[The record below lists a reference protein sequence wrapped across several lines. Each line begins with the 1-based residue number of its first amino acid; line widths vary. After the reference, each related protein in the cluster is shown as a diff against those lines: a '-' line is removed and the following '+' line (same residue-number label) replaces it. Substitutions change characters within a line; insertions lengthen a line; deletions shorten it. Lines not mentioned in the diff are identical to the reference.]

1 VLRDCIALGVLPLL
15 ALSVLGGGGLSG
27 CTSDPLDI
35 SCPDVD
41 VGDLVVTEIHG
52 PQSGEDGY
60 GEWIEIYNSSSR
72 PIDLTGLA
80 VSVTRLD
87 GSAEAKFLVRSRAT
101 VEPDGYAVFGKQI
114 AGDEPAHVDYG
125 YISDLESKL
134 YDSGAVE
141 VKSCG
146 MRIDLMVYRN
156 LPTKGSV
163 ILDGTISPPTAAAND
178 DEMNLCLD
186 QTEDAM
192 TELSGIRGTP
202 KEGNPV
208 CPE

>member
-1 VLRDCIALGVLPLL
+1 M
-15 ALSVLGGGGLSG
+15 SG

-41 VGDLVVTEIHG
+41 VGDLVITEIHG
-52 PQSGEDGY
+52 PQTGEDAY
-60 GEWIEIYNSSSR
+60 GEWIEIYNASTRTIELS
-72 PIDLTGLA
+72 GLS
-80 VSVTRLD
+80 VTVTRLD
-87 GSAEAKFLVRSRAT
+87 GSAQAKFLVRSAT
-101 VEPDGYAVFGKQI
+101 SIGPGAYAVFGKQI

-125 YISDLESKL
+125 YISDLDSKL

-141 VKSCG
+141 VVSCG

-163 ILDGTISPPTAAAND
+163 VLDGSIKPPTAEAND
-178 DEMNLCLD
+178 DEVNLCLD
-186 QTEDAM
+186 QTEDDM
-192 TELSGIRGTP
+192 SELSGIRGTP
-202 KEGNPV
+202 QEGNPV